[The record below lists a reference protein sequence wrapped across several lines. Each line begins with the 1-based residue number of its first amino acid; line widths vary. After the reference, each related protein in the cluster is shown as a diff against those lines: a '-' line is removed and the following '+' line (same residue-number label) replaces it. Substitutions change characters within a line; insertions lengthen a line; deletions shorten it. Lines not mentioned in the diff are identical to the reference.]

1 MAVKRRSNI
10 YDPASAAPFRF
21 SRSKIENYM
30 RCQRCSY
37 LDRRLGVSEP
47 DGYPFNLNSAVDH
60 LLKKEFDVHRAK
72 GSAHPLMESYG
83 VDAIPFDHPEMGRWR
98 ENFVGVQYHH
108 PATNFIITGAVDDIW
123 VNPKG
128 ELHVVDYKATSKEGE
143 VTLDADWQDGYK
155 RQMEIYQW
163 LLRRVG
169 FKVSDTGYFVYA
181 NGKRDRAAFDA
192 KLEFDVK
199 IIPYTGD
206 DSWLERTIK
215 EIHKTLSSDVLPA
228 SGVGCQ
234 YCLYRAEAER
244 ALKPL
249 GKKPRVKKQNSLFG
263 P

>member
-10 YDPASAAPFRF
+10 YDPASSAPFRL

-30 RCQRCSY
+30 RCPRCSY
-37 LDRRLGVSEP
+37 LDRRLGISEP

-60 LLKKEFDVHRAK
+60 LLKKEFDVHRAY
-72 GSAHPLMESYG
+72 GNAHPLMEHYG
-83 VDAIPFDHPEMGRWR
+83 IDAIPFDHPEMDRWR

-108 PATNFIITGAVDDIW
+108 LETNFIITGAVDDIW
-123 VNPKG
+123 MNPKG
-128 ELHVVDYKATSKEGE
+128 ELHVVDYKATSKDSE
-143 VTLDADWQDGYK
+143 VTLDAEWQDGYK

-169 FKVSDTGYFVYA
+169 FKVSNTGYFVYA
-181 NGKRDRAAFDA
+181 NGRRDRAAFDA
-192 KLEFDVK
+192 KLEFDLK

-215 EIHKTLSSDVLPA
+215 DIHKTLSSDVLPP
-228 SGVGCQ
+228 SGGGCQ

>member
-10 YDPASAAPFRF
+10 YDPKSSAPFRL

-30 RCQRCSY
+30 RCKRCSY

-60 LLKKEFDVHRAK
+60 LLKKEFDVHRAN
-72 GSAHPLMESYG
+72 GNAHPLMESYG
-83 VDAIPFDHPEMGRWR
+83 IDAIPFDHPEIDRWR

-108 PATNFIITGAVDDIW
+108 TPTNFIITGAVDDVWI
-123 VNPKG
+123 NPKG
-128 ELHVVDYKATSKEGE
+128 ELHVVDYKATSKDGE
-143 VTLDADWQDGYK
+143 VSLDADWQDGYK

-163 LLRRVG
+163 LMRRIG
-169 FKVSDTGYFVYA
+169 FKVSNTGYFVYA

-192 KLEFDVK
+192 KLEFDIK

-215 EIHKTLSSDVLPA
+215 EIHKTFSADILPPSS
-228 SGVGCQ
+228 GGCQ
-234 YCLYRAEAER
+234 YCLYREEADKV
-244 ALKPL
+244 LKPL
-249 GKKPRVKKQNSLFG
+249 GKKPSIKKQNSLFG